1 MIIYVIGIIVAAILI
16 GRNIVKRN
24 HGEEYSGDILC
35 YVFALLS
42 WGIVF
47 ILLMAKLYE
56 YIQNKI
62 SINGSK
68 RASCRNY

>member
-1 MIIYVIGIIVAAILI
+1 MIIYLIGIIVAAILI

-47 ILLMAKLYE
+47 LLLIAKLYE
-56 YIQNKI
+56 YISNKI
-62 SINGSK
+62 SNDKATITYGGK
-68 RASCRNY
+68 

>member
-1 MIIYVIGIIVAAILI
+1 MIIYLIGIIVAIILI

-47 ILLMAKLYE
+47 LLLIAKLYE
-56 YIQNKI
+56 FISNKI
-62 SINGSK
+62 SNDRTQRS
-68 RASCRNY
+68 Y

>member
-1 MIIYVIGIIVAAILI
+1 MIIYLIGIIVAAILI

-47 ILLMAKLYE
+47 LLLIAKLYE
-56 YIQNKI
+56 FISNKI
-62 SINGSK
+62 SNDRTQRS
-68 RASCRNY
+68 Y

>member
-1 MIIYVIGIIVAAILI
+1 MIIYLIGIIVAAILI

-47 ILLMAKLYE
+47 LLLIAKLYE
-56 YIQNKI
+56 YISNKI
-62 SINGSK
+62 SKATITYGGK
-68 RASCRNY
+68 